1 MHRFFLQLMNTWEIN
16 NNLTKEN
23 SLKLHY
29 SPSLYILSFRYIRN
43 YKYFLFF
50 RKEKDLDLD
59 SNFSQHNYLNKVY
72 VMRQFLVCI
81 YFYANPDPGLTKI
94 ILKISN
100 L

>member
-29 SPSLYILSFRYIRN
+29 SLSLYTTSFRYIRN

-59 SNFSQHNYLNKVY
+59 SNFSQHNYINKV
-72 VMRQFLVCI
+72 
-81 YFYANPDPGLTKI
+81 
-94 ILKISN
+94 
-100 L
+100 